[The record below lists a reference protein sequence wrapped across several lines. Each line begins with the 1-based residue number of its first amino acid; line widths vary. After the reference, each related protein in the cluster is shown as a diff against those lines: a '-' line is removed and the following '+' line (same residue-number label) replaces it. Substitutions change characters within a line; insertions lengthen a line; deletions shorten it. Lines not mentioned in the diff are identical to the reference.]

1 MRRIPQRDLRNDSG
15 RVLAAVAAGESIEVT
30 SNGTVM
36 AVMVPPNVSPV
47 ERGRRDGTVRPAR
60 RRIRLSDVPRVRAAE
75 SIAAVLDDLRGER

>member
-1 MRRIPQRDLRNDSG
+1 MRRIPQRELRNDSG

-75 SIAAVLDDLRGER
+75 SIADALDDLRGER

>member
-1 MRRIPQRDLRNDSG
+1 MRRIPQRELRNDSG

-75 SIAAVLDDLRGER
+75 SIADVLDDLRGER